1 MSTVKR
7 LIHMLGR
14 YSVLMVLSILLAAA
28 SVILTLYVPIIF
40 GDAIDNIV
48 ENGVNLGAV
57 AKYLTKAGIVAASA
71 ALMQ

>member
-14 YSVLMVLSILLAAA
+14 YSALMVLSIMLATA

-40 GDAIDNIV
+40 GDAIDI
-48 ENGVNLGAV
+48 
-57 AKYLTKAGIVAASA
+57 
-71 ALMQ
+71 